1 MGQKIHP
8 LGFRLHTTQTH
19 RSLWFQKPKQY
30 SSILQEDFLIR
41 NYLQEKLKDAGISR
55 IQLIRGTDRII
66 VEIHAGQPQRITGE
80 NGMQFKEL
88 IESCQLMIQQFRT
101 REAFGAGGHS
111 FSQPASSSALAKRDL
126 IDEARDTLE
135 SQELTG
141 REALPAGKGTTQ
153 PAALRVA
160 PLVSLQIV
168 QIPQPATDA
177 RLIARKVAEQ
187 LEKRVAFRRVM
198 KQSVQAA
205 REVGID
211 GIKIQIAGRL
221 NGAEIARTEWI
232 REGRVP
238 LHTLK
243 ADIDYCALGAQ
254 TIYGT
259 LGIKVW
265 VFKK

>member
-19 RSLWFQKPKQY
+19 RSLWFYKPKQY
-30 SSILQEDFLIR
+30 SSILQEDFVIR
-41 NYLQEKLKDAGISR
+41 NYLEEKLKDAGVSR
-55 IQLIRGTDRII
+55 IQLTRGTDRIL
-66 VEIHAGQPQRITGE
+66 VEIHAGQPQRVTGE
-80 NGMQFKEL
+80 GGIQFKEL
-88 IESCQLMIQQFRT
+88 IEGIQKRIIRQRQIKDD
-101 REAFGAGGHS
+101 R
-111 FSQPASSSALAKRDL
+111 QIMSSASLQSGLTAEPSSGADEYGVTDNANSSFEKPENFIDGDANNSQKQSIAK
-126 IDEARDTLE
+126 
-135 SQELTG
+135 
-141 REALPAGKGTTQ
+141 
-153 PAALRVA
+153 
-160 PLVSLQIV
+160 PLVSLQII
-168 QIPQPATDA
+168 QISQPTTDA
-177 RLIARKVAEQ
+177 RLVARKVAEQ

-205 REVGID
+205 REAGID

-243 ADIDYCALGAQ
+243 ANIDYCSLGAQ

-259 LGIKVW
+259 LGIKIW
-265 VFKK
+265 LFKK